1 MDPISRFACL
11 FAAAA
16 FLGSLAP
23 QTAAQAYPARPIRI
37 VVPFPPGSGA
47 DIIARTVGVKLT
59 EKWRQQALVDS
70 RPGASGIIAA
80 EIVARSA
87 PDGYT
92 LMVGTSSSH
101 AINMSLYS
109 RLPYDAVRDFAPV
122 SLIARVPLMVAVH
135 PSVPAKSIKEL
146 IALAKKQP
154 GQLNFGSAGT
164 GTTTHLSGELF
175 KTMAGVNI
183 VHIPYRG
190 SPQALTDAVSGQVSM
205 VFAPTLTALPQV
217 QAGRLK
223 ALAVTTAARSSTVPE
238 VPTVAESG
246 VPGYEAT
253 LWYGLFAPGAAP
265 REIVVQLSNEV
276 VAILRLDDVRE
287 SLKKQGAEPAGNSP
301 EEFAAHVSS
310 EIAKWARV
318 VKISGARVE

>member
-1 MDPISRFACL
+1 MNQMSRLVCL

-16 FLGSLAP
+16 FLGCPALHA
-23 QTAAQAYPARPIRI
+23 AAQAYPVKPIRI

-47 DIIARTVGVKLT
+47 DIIARTVGAKLT

-122 SLIARVPLMVAVH
+122 SLIALVPLMVAVH

-146 IALAKKQP
+146 IALARVRP

-164 GTTTHLSGELF
+164 GTTTHLAGELF

-223 ALAVTTAARSSTVPE
+223 ALAMTTSARSSTVPE

-246 VPGYEAT
+246 VPDYEAT
-253 LWYGLFAPGAAP
+253 LWYGLFAPSGAP
-265 REIVVQLSNEV
+265 REIVAQLSNEV
-276 VAILRLDDVRE
+276 VAMLRLDDVRE
-287 SLKKQGAEPAGNSP
+287 SLKRQGAEPAGNSP
-301 EEFAAHVSS
+301 EEFAAHVKS
-310 EIAKWARV
+310 EIAKWAKV
-318 VKISGARVE
+318 VKISGARAD

>member
-1 MDPISRFACL
+1 MNRNSLTVCL
-11 FAAAA
+11 IIAAA
-16 FLGSLAP
+16 FPGCAALHA
-23 QTAAQAYPARPIRI
+23 TAQAYPVKPIRI

-59 EKWRQQALVDS
+59 EKWRQQVLVDS

-80 EIVARSA
+80 EIVARAA

-101 AINMSLYS
+101 AINVSLYS
-109 RLPYDAVRDFAPV
+109 KLPYDAVRDFAPV
-122 SLIARVPLMVAVH
+122 SLIALVPLMVAVH
-135 PSVPAKSIKEL
+135 PSVPANSIKEL
-146 IALAKKQP
+146 IALARARP

-175 KTMAGVNI
+175 KTMTGVNI

-223 ALAVTTAARSSTVPE
+223 ALAMTTSARSSTVPE

-253 LWYGLFAPGAAP
+253 LWYGLFAPGGAP
-265 REIVVQLSNEV
+265 REIVAQLSNEV
-276 VAILRLDDVRE
+276 VAMLRLDDVRE
-287 SLKKQGAEPAGNSP
+287 SLKRQGAEPAGNSP
-301 EEFAAHVSS
+301 EEFAAHVKS
-310 EIAKWARV
+310 EIAKWAKV
-318 VKISGARVE
+318 VKISGARAD

>member
-1 MDPISRFACL
+1 MNRNSLTVCL
-11 FAAAA
+11 IVAAA
-16 FLGSLAP
+16 FPGCTALQA
-23 QTAAQAYPARPIRI
+23 AAQAYPVKPVRI

-59 EKWRQQALVDS
+59 EKWRQQVLVDS
-70 RPGASGIIAA
+70 RPGASGIIAS
-80 EIVARSA
+80 EIVSRAA

-101 AINMSLYS
+101 AINVSLYS

-135 PSVPAKSIKEL
+135 PSVPANSIREL
-146 IALAKKQP
+146 IALARARP

-217 QAGRLK
+217 QSGRLK
-223 ALAVTTAARSSTVPE
+223 ALAMTTSARSSSAPE

-246 VPGYEAT
+246 LPGYEAT
-253 LWYGLFAPGAAP
+253 LWYGFFAPGGTP
-265 REIVVQLSNEV
+265 REIVEQLSKEV
-276 VAILRLDDVRE
+276 VAILGLSEVRD
-287 SLKKQGAEPAGNSP
+287 SLRQQGAEPAGNSP
-301 EEFAAHVSS
+301 EEFAGHVKS
-310 EIAKWARV
+310 EIAKWAKV
-318 VKISGARVE
+318 VKISGARAD